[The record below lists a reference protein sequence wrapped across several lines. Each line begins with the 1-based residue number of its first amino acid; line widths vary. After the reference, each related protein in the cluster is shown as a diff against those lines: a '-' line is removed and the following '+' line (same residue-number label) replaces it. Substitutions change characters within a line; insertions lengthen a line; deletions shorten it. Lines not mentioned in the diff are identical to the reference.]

1 MDELYQNIQNQHP
14 EMITD
19 IQQQKSISD
28 ELSLKMKDVINAFV
42 ENFLKVNKEG

>member
-1 MDELYQNIQNQHP
+1 MVIQ
-14 EMITD
+14 ITD

-28 ELSLKMKDVINAFV
+28 ELSLKMKEVMNAFV